1 MSTPDDELGQRLDNE
16 LLRARLEEQ
25 LGMTSG
31 PTHPD
36 MTPAEEGAY
45 LRQIELLEAG
55 GPASYV
61 AIGSL
66 MPAKVSKRAATLAK
80 KRKYERAIEAL
91 LAGLLHAGV
100 MTDDDPRPLPP
111 PAYYRWLVND
121 LFAHTIPKP
130 PGPNDP
136 AAYTGGQRHVIGV
149 MYAQVVARQE
159 REARRD

>member
-1 MSTPDDELGQRLDNE
+1 MPIPDDELDQRLQNE

-45 LRQIELLEAG
+45 LRRIESLEAG

-61 AIGSL
+61 PIGGL
-66 MPAKVSKRAATLAK
+66 LPAKVKKCAATLAK
-80 KRKYERAIEAL
+80 KRKYDRAIGEI

-111 PAYYRWLVND
+111 SAYYRWLTND
-121 LFAHTIPKP
+121 LFEHTIPKP

-136 AAYTGGQRHVIGV
+136 AAFTGGQRHVIGV
-149 MYAQVVARQE
+149 MYAQMVARRE
-159 REARRD
+159 REARRN